1 VPGRPLQRGRVHELI
16 RLANDCLPIPVWYLG
31 PVARVIDIYRGKD
44 PRMLPR
50 YGVAEAAHYLRLPP
64 ATLKTWVHGR
74 IDANGHQAAPVIVLP
89 RGQTL
94 LSFQNLV
101 EAHVLSAIRREH
113 GVSLQRVRKALNFVR
128 RKLHQANPLVTAKF
142 QTDGVDLFVE
152 EIGKLI
158 NASRDGQTAMAEALR
173 TSLERVEHASDGLAV
188 RLYPFIRGGGGDT
201 RNILVDPVSFGRPVV
216 ARSGVP
222 VSVVVGRFRA
232 GESVESIAEDY
243 RIPVE
248 QAHDA
253 IRSAIPAAA

>member
-1 VPGRPLQRGRVHELI
+1 MV
-16 RLANDCLPIPVWYLG
+16 
-31 PVARVIDIYRGKD
+31 
-44 PRMLPR
+44 PR
-50 YGVAEAAHYLRLPP
+50 YGVGEAAHYLRLPP

-74 IDANGHQAAPVIVLP
+74 ADANGHKAAAVIELP
-89 RGQTL
+89 KGSAL

-158 NASRDGQTAMAEALR
+158 NASQDGQTAMAEALR
-173 TSLERVEHASDGLAV
+173 TSLERVEHDSDGLAA

-201 RNILVDPVSFGRPVV
+201 RNILVDPTVSFGRPVV
-216 ARSGVP
+216 AKSGVP
-222 VSVVVGRFRA
+222 VSLVVGRFRA
-232 GESVESIAEDY
+232 GETIESIADDY